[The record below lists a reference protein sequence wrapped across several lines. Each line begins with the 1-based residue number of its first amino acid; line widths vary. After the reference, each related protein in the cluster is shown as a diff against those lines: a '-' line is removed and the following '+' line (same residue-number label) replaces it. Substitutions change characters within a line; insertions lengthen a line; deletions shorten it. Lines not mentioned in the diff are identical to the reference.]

1 MATLTPNVYVNADF
15 WDVVWPAQESNGLPT
30 KFKKLVRGEFLL
42 DKEGNVFSREDL
54 KDILGAWLHDEFGS
68 CPTSFEFII
77 AP

>member
-1 MATLTPNVYVNADF
+1 MATLTPDVYANVDF

-42 DKEGNVFSREDL
+42 DKEGNIFSREDL
-54 KDILGAWLHDEFGS
+54 KDILSSWLHDEFGS